1 MNKPIII
8 FSINNNPKKSIEEEA
23 YSTWRNE
30 QQKKKENKNDEEK
43 GLCLF
48 YGDGKKK
55 EKIINPS
62 FIKRTSI
69 KVRDTR

>member
-1 MNKPIII
+1 MFPHIPISLNII
-8 FSINNNPKKSIEEEA
+8 V
-23 YSTWRNE
+23 TWRNE

-62 FIKRTSI
+62 FIKRTST